1 MDSLTLEA
9 EPRVVTGRKVAGLR
23 RMGITPIHLYGK
35 GIESSSLQADSP
47 SLQKVVVRAGGSVPV
62 TLTVKGSTGSHLAF
76 IREVQR
82 HPMTEAILH
91 VDFYQVSLAETMR
104 AQVPI
109 YLVGEAPAVR
119 LHEGVVMQALHSLE
133 VECLPLDV
141 PQSVEVDISGLEDF
155 EMAVHVYDVSF
166 ADSVTIITD
175 SSDLIARVN
184 PPRVVVEDIVPGAER
199 EEAGTTEVGREGP
212 EASAESAETEA

>member
-9 EPRVVTGRKVAGLR
+9 EPRVVTGRKVAELR
-23 RMGITPIHLYGK
+23 RMGITPIHIYGK

-184 PPRVVVEDIVPGAER
+184 PPRVVVEDIVPKAEG
-199 EEAGTTEVGREGP
+199 EEAEIAKVGEEGP
-212 EASAESAETEA
+212 EASAESAKT

>member
-9 EPRVVTGRKVAGLR
+9 EPRVIFGRKVATLR
-23 RMGITPIHLYGK
+23 RQGITPIHLYGK
-35 GIESSSLQADSP
+35 GIEPFSLQADSP
-47 SLQKVVVRAGGSVPV
+47 ALLKVVVQAGGSVPV
-62 TLTVKGSTGSHLAF
+62 TLTVKGATGSHLAF

-133 VECLPLDV
+133 VECLPMDV

-184 PPRVVVEDIVPGAER
+184 PPRVVVEDIVPEAEGEEVEVTEGGEAAPEEGAES
-199 EEAGTTEVGREGP
+199 EG
-212 EASAESAETEA
+212 

>member
-23 RMGITPIHLYGK
+23 RMGITPIHIYGK
-35 GIESSSLQADSP
+35 SIESSSLQADSP
-47 SLQKVVVRAGGSVPV
+47 SLQKVVVKAGGSVPV
-62 TLTVKGSTGSHLAF
+62 TLTVKGSSGSHLAF

-82 HPMTEAILH
+82 HPVTEAILH

-104 AQVPI
+104 ANVPI

-166 ADSVTIITD
+166 ANSVTIITD

-184 PPRVVVEDIVPGAER
+184 PPRVVGADIVPGAEK
-199 EEAGTTEVGREGP
+199 EAEVGREGP
-212 EASAESAETEA
+212 EASAETKE

>member
-23 RMGITPIHLYGK
+23 RMGITPIHIYGK

-141 PQSVEVDISGLEDF
+141 PQLVEVDISGLEDF

-184 PPRVVVEDIVPGAER
+184 PPRVVVEDIVPKAEG
-199 EEAGTTEVGREGP
+199 EEAEIAKVGEEGP
-212 EASAESAETEA
+212 EASAESAKT